1 MLGVRGGGARE
12 AYNAHDAWDV
22 QHFRGKQID
31 LMDQC
36 CPMTTFYCYA
46 ILYTATCCDQMLIY
60 TELCRCIGRSF
71 NDRSHTLSTVPDLSI
86 LTVEEVQHFIA
97 DGLCGLPPLCARA
110 LGVGVV
116 EQLNSAHELFALHH
130 EAIADAHALPLD
142 TSSGSNTNESVPADF
157 YSHIDIY
164 SGVADQLHFTPIK
177 WVGDVTVNEIAT
189 VVRQLVEKM
198 VPGDNNRCSTSI
210 DCLSFQA
217 IQKCLSHRSDTGH
230 TTHPIALRSSPEAH
244 SKYCTV
250 VCCEAARTLF
260 YEAQVVIYSIT
271 VTD

>member
-1 MLGVRGGGARE
+1 MLGVRAGGARE

-22 QHFRGKQID
+22 QHFRGKQIE

-36 CPMTTFYCYA
+36 CPMTTLYYA
-46 ILYTATCCDQMLIY
+46 ILYTTTCCDQMLIY

-142 TSSGSNTNESVPADF
+142 TSNTNESVPADF

-198 VPGDNNRCSTSI
+198 VPGDNDRCSASI

-217 IQKCLSHRSDTGH
+217 IQKCLPHRSDTGH